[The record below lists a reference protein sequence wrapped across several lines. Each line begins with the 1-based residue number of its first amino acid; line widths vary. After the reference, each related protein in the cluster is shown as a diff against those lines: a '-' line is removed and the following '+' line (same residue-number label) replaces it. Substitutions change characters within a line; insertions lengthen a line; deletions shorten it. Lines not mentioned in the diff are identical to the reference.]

1 MLITGVAEH
10 DGGFGLSVAGRRIVV
25 AMSGGVDSS
34 VSAVLLRQA
43 GAEVVGATLKMRD
56 CIPGAGQGSCCAA
69 AGESGARPLS
79 VVVRHGQVPVPAAC
93 TPLDG
98 GRVRVRFADAIR
110 AVTPG
115 QAAAF
120 YYGDRLV
127 AGGWIESAEPAASVR
142 GGD

>member
-69 AGESGARPLS
+69 A
-79 VVVRHGQVPVPAAC
+79 
-93 TPLDG
+93 
-98 GRVRVRFADAIR
+98 
-110 AVTPG
+110 
-115 QAAAF
+115 AF
-120 YYGDRLV
+120 YDGDRLV
-127 AGGWIESAEPAASVR
+127 AGGWIESAEPAAIIP